1 MIMCQTFVLHASPRI
16 TPKHLSNLCQLR
28 IHQMIRSYPT
38 TDDMKMK
45 HCLMEG
51 LRNLLDVP
59 NQFVA
64 EFVDNLIEA
73 LQVKPVKDCKNVF
86 APRDMFLLSQ
96 LLHPSVT
103 SINMV
108 KIPSALRNIII
119 RNIHKLS
126 GLRSLTLDLS
136 LEMAW
141 STFFSQSQT
150 SRFVSAIAH
159 LQSLTFHS
167 FADDDFLSM
176 LGHH

>member
-1 MIMCQTFVLHASPRI
+1 
-16 TPKHLSNLCQLR
+16 
-28 IHQMIRSYPT
+28 MIRSYPT

-64 EFVDNLIEA
+64 NFVDNLIEA
-73 LQVKPVKDCKNVF
+73 LQVKPVKDSKNVF

-103 SINMV
+103 GINMV

-176 LGHH
+176 LGQHKLII